1 MANQK
6 ITDLTDLTGANATG
20 ADVIP
25 VVDVSPSPTTKKMTR
40 TEFFQN
46 TPPVA
51 VSGSITFSPGGSVT
65 PANNGE
71 VVFELTD
78 DTTFTIKAKGSDGI
92 VRTATLT
99 LAP

>member
-6 ITDLTDLTGANATG
+6 ITDLTALTGANADG

-25 VVDVSPSPTTKKMTR
+25 IVDVSPSATTKKMTR

-46 TPPVA
+46 TPPLAVA
-51 VSGSITFSPGGSVT
+51 GAIVFAPGASVT
-65 PANNGE
+65 PANNGD

-78 DTTFTIKAKGSDGI
+78 DVTLTIKAKGSDGT
-92 VRTATLT
+92 VRSATIT
-99 LAP
+99 LDP